1 MWAMT
6 LWENGNP
13 VVQWTVVITAAA
25 VAAAT
30 DLASRRIP
38 NWLTIPVFL
47 AGVVWATSIGGIAG
61 LADSLVACVVLML
74 PYVLLYAFARGGA
87 GDAKLMGAIGAWLGL
102 VNGLAALTAVA
113 IMGIL
118 GAIIY
123 SIMKGRGREL
133 AGNLSVF
140 GQGTAVAVIT
150 RSGMGQAFNGMSSRT
165 SLTMP
170 YGVAIFAGVCVAGM
184 GVYLWRT

>member
-1 MWAMT
+1 MT
-6 LWENGNP
+6 LWENGSP
-13 VVQWTVVITAAA
+13 VVQWTVVIAAA
-25 VAAAT
+25 SIAAAT
-30 DLASRRIP
+30 DLSRRRIP
-38 NWLTIPVFL
+38 NWLTIPLFL
-47 AGVVWATSIGGIAG
+47 GGVIWATSIAGLAG
-61 LADSLVACVVLML
+61 LADSLVACVVLMV

-102 VNGLAALTAVA
+102 INGLAALTAVA
-113 IMGIL
+113 IMGII

-133 AGNLSVF
+133 ADNLSVF
-140 GQGTAVAVIT
+140 GQGTAVAVMT
-150 RSGMGQAFNGMSSRT
+150 RTGMKPAFNGMSSRT